1 MKKVKNGIAVH
12 HAPGQLT
19 GSTLKKQR
27 NVADCE
33 IRPAPSG
40 LKLAFGS
47 TLASTKLKESEL
59 DKSHAI
65 YKLCHT
71 KIKSRCIVIK
81 GP

>member
-33 IRPAPSG
+33 IRPALSG

-47 TLASTKLKESEL
+47 ILASAKLTASEQ
-59 DKSHAI
+59 DRSHAMS
-65 YKLCHT
+65 H
-71 KIKSRCIVIK
+71 
-81 GP
+81 